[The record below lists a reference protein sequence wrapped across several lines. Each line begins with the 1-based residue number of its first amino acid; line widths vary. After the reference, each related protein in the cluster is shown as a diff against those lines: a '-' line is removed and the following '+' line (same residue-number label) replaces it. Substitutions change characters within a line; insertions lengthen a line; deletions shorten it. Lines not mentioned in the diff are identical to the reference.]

1 MPKQAAKLRWYF
13 CNEIMPVVREDK
25 EVLIKYGVRALHNSP
40 ALSSLFSAVGFVL
53 SLFFPSFDYSL
64 AEIIN
69 LCVGKHW

>member
-13 CNEIMPVVREDK
+13 CNETMTVVREDK

-53 SLFFPSFDYSL
+53 SFPRPLF
-64 AEIIN
+64 
-69 LCVGKHW
+69 